1 MSDAGRLRL
10 AVFGSPAFSV
20 PTLERVAARHDLRLV
35 VAQDDKPAGRKMR
48 PTPPAAAVWARE
60 RGVLL
65 RQPERLKG
73 NEAFLTVLREL
84 DLDVA
89 VTAAYGKILPSALLG
104 VPRHGVLNVHASLLP
119 AYRGAAPV
127 QWALID
133 GCRETGVSIMQ
144 TETGLDTGPVRHVR
158 RIPIAPDD
166 DAATLMEKLA
176 HLGADALEEALDML
190 ARGALPSVPQDD
202 DAATYAP
209 RLTRDDGR
217 VRWHEPGGRIL
228 DRHRGVAIWPG
239 SWTTVD
245 GDDLKVHD
253 MAIATGR
260 GDEAPG
266 VPPGVSPG
274 HGEGRDPGT
283 ITAIDAHGVHVATA
297 DGTIVVREV
306 QAPSRARTPA
316 AAWARGARIEPG
328 VTLV

>member
-1 MSDAGRLRL
+1 MSGSGRLRL

-35 VAQDDKPAGRKMR
+35 VAQDDKPAGRRMR
-48 PTPPAAAVWARE
+48 STPPAAAVWARE
-60 RGVLL
+60 RGVRL

-73 NEAFLTVLREL
+73 NEAFLTALREL

-133 GCRETGVSIMQ
+133 GCHETGVSIMQ

-166 DAATLMEKLA
+166 DAVTLMAKLA
-176 HLGADALEEALDML
+176 HLGADALEEALDLL
-190 ARGALPSVPQDD
+190 ALGALPSVPQDD
-202 DAATYAP
+202 EAASYAP

-217 VRWHEPGGRIL
+217 VRWHEAGARIQG
-228 DRHRGVAIWPG
+228 RHRGVAIWPG

-245 GDDLKVHD
+245 GDVLKVHD
-253 MAIATGR
+253 MAIATGSEDDAR
-260 GDEAPG
+260 GLP
-266 VPPGVSPG
+266 SG
-274 HGEGRDPGT
+274 HGAGREPGT
-283 ITAIDAHGVHVATA
+283 ITAIDADGVRVAIP

-306 QAPSRARTPA
+306 QAPGRARTPA